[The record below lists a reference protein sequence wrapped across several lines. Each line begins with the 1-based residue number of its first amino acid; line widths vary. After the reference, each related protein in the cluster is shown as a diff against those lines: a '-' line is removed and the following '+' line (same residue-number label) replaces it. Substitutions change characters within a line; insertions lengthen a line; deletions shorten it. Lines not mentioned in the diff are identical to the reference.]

1 MAIFFI
7 IGLREIF
14 DSTVPNGSIR
24 SNSFPILV
32 SSDIH
37 RFELTRRQNDEPET

>member
-7 IGLREIF
+7 INLREIF
-14 DSTVPNGSIR
+14 DSTVPNGLIL

-37 RFELTRRQNDEPET
+37 RFELTSRLNDEP